1 MNSNKILEIS
11 LIKTPEFRLDL
22 SGIKW
27 DHFFENFISEKR
39 SDASV
44 LDGSRKKPFEEFFSV
59 KQNNENNYDFPPHFY
74 SQEILDR
81 RKSCKKIVFIY
92 SQLKVFR

>member
-22 SGIKW
+22 SNIKW
-27 DHFFENFISEKR
+27 DHFFENLISEKR

-59 KQNNENNYDFPPHFY
+59 KQINENHYDFPHNSY
-74 SQEILDR
+74 SQEISDR
-81 RKSCKKIVFIY
+81 RTSFKKN
-92 SQLKVFR
+92 